1 MSDLDLDIEN
11 YSIIDLEK
19 FFKLNPKSNY
29 TASDIELK
37 EYEIRE
43 QLLSSGHVDKK
54 MKRNLIEFLTKGK
67 QLLTYRKFGTTD
79 LEPARQKQYEY
90 TVPSQITRVS

>member
-29 TASDIELK
+29 TASDIELR
-37 EYEIRE
+37 EY
-43 QLLSSGHVDKK
+43 
-54 MKRNLIEFLTKGK
+54 
-67 QLLTYRKFGTTD
+67 
-79 LEPARQKQYEY
+79 
-90 TVPSQITRVS
+90 